1 MATEKRMESMES
13 EEKGVA
19 GERDYI
25 ELLDLFKRL
34 KEDDKQNVN
43 SWIKSLLSAP

>member
-1 MATEKRMESMES
+1 MATEKRMESMGS